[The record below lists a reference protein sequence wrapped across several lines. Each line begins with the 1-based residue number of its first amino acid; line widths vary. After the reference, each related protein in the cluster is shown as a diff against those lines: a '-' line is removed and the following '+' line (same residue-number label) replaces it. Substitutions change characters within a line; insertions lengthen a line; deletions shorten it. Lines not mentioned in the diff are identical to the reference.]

1 MKSSKFQQTSKN
13 KKSKRSKLINKTK
26 SNKNKSNKKIKKSKF
41 SKKDKIKAHDMLVR
55 MGAYKNTEKKPYQ
68 PSAFN
73 NEKIIVTNDEFDDAL
88 RAYSKRIN

>member
-1 MKSSKFQQTSKN
+1 MKSSKFQQTSKS

-55 MGAYKNTEKKPYQ
+55 MGVYKNTEKKPYQ

-73 NEKIIVTNDEFDDAL
+73 HEKIIVTNDEFDDAL
-88 RAYSKRIN
+88 RAYSNKN

>member
-1 MKSSKFQQTSKN
+1 MKSSKFQQTSKS

-55 MGAYKNTEKKPYQ
+55 MGVYKNTEKKPYQ

-73 NEKIIVTNDEFDDAL
+73 NEKIIVTNDEFDDTL
-88 RAYSKRIN
+88 RVYSKKFN